1 MAITV
6 GNICPDWRPQQPIRI
21 ETIPIIPKEDGRK
34 LPIAYPQLGGERDL
48 STGCKFGGEWE
59 RCTFG
64 RKSSHDPGCTYHRFG
79 TMCDKIVSKEGK
91 EYN

>member
-6 GNICPDWRPQQPIRI
+6 GSICPDWRPQQPVKI

-34 LPIAYPQLGGERDL
+34 LPLSYPQSMEGRDL
-48 STGCKFGGEWE
+48 STGCKFEGKWE
-59 RCTFG
+59 MCTFG
-64 RKSSHDPGCTYHRFG
+64 RKSPHDPGCTYYRHDII
-79 TMCDKIVSKEGK
+79 CDKLVIDGK